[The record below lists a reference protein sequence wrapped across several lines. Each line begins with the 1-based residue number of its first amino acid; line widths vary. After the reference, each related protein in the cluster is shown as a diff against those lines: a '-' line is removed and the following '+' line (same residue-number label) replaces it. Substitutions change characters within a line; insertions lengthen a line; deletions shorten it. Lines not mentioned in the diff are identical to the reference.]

1 MERSHRRKED
11 QNPSKNLQQQH
22 NNKKQEPEH
31 ERPQTA
37 TGTQKKLNNGRN
49 RSVELAKPTQ
59 ARNRTKS
66 QHIPNRGQPEPKHNN
81 PECNTS
87 SRDEIEPKT
96 KQAPRA
102 GRHKTEEEDCDR
114 DSVKE
119 EDGDEEDRA
128 VVVVEEPSPPATLN
142 NDFFSHIVALI

>member
-22 NNKKQEPEH
+22 NNNKQEPEH

-96 KQAPRA
+96 KQAPRSPSQPWSLA
-102 GRHKTEEEDCDR
+102 CCCCLVHLEPLNLWFGFLRWYGLHCFTGKE
-114 DSVKE
+114 SGFAVK
-119 EDGDEEDRA
+119 
-128 VVVVEEPSPPATLN
+128 P
-142 NDFFSHIVALI
+142 